1 MIESLVSIATIG
13 TLVYAATNIDD
24 LFVLA
29 VFFADPHIRVGAIIT
44 GRFLGLSAL
53 VLASLAAALL
63 ALAIPAQWIALLGF
77 VPLFLGIRLLPAL
90 VRHQDEHDET
100 SRPHGAASQGFAAQA
115 LAVAGVTL
123 ANGGDNL
130 SIYIPLF
137 ATAPEAIIGYIA
149 VFAAMTA
156 LWCGLGYL
164 AVNNPIIGTHIRR
177 YGHKLLPIV
186 LIGLGIHILV
196 GALPLLHGL
205 QERFARG

>member
-1 MIESLVSIATIG
+1 MIASLVSIVTIG

-29 VFFADPHIRVGAIIT
+29 VFFADPRIRVGAIIA
-44 GRFLGLSAL
+44 GRFLGLAAL

-77 VPLFLGIRLLPAL
+77 VPLFLGLRLVPAL
-90 VRHQDEHDET
+90 LRHQDEHDET
-100 SRPHGAASQGFAAQA
+100 SPHGAAKHGFAGQA
-115 LAVAGVTL
+115 LSVAGVTL

-137 ATAPEAIIGYIA
+137 ATAPAAIAGYIS
-149 VFAAMTA
+149 VFVAMTA

-164 AVNNPIIGTHIRR
+164 VVNNALIGAHIRR

-186 LIGLGIHILV
+186 LIGLGIHILA
-196 GALPLLHGL
+196 GALPLL
-205 QERFARG
+205 R